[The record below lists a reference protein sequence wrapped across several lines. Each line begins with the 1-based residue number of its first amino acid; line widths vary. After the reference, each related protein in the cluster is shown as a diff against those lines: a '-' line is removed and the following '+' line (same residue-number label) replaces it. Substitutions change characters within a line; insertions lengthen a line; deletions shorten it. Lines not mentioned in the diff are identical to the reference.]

1 MKSLGKFPDPFIAE
15 ISGQPDAVRRAAL
28 GLADQASAFH
38 DVARAARGRTIV
50 FTGMGSSYDACY
62 PAVTELGR
70 AGVAAIMLDAS
81 ELLHFRSNM
90 LGHDTLLVAVSQSG
104 ESAEV
109 VRMAEGLPHGAGRP
123 MVVAIT
129 NGSGNTVSSLADRS
143 IDTQVGPEGGPST
156 MTFAGSLVA
165 VAALGRVLAGA
176 PVDATLTG
184 LATGAERAAA
194 AMERLLRQ
202 PDLPERLVSWL
213 DDRETVVILGR
224 GPARAAAEMGAL
236 TLKEAVGMPV
246 ESLQTAQFRHGP
258 LEIAGPE
265 LGAIVIATEPE
276 TLTHDL
282 SLADELLRAGARV
295 LLVTVDDA
303 GGSDAM
309 CVAIGPADR
318 ALAPAV
324 SIVPSQLLAWRL
336 AALHGRRPGA
346 YYRALKVTTRE

>member
-1 MKSLGKFPDPFIAE
+1 
-15 ISGQPDAVRRAAL
+15 
-28 GLADQASAFH
+28 
-38 DVARAARGRTIV
+38 
-50 FTGMGSSYDACY
+50 MGSSYDACY

-70 AGVAAIMLDAS
+70 AGVAAIMLDAA

-109 VRMAEGLPHGAGRP
+109 VRMAEGLRQRGRSP
-123 MVVAIT
+123 DGGRDHERHPGTPLA
-129 NGSGNTVSSLADRS
+129 SLADLS
-143 IDTQVGPEGGPST
+143 IDTRAGDETGPST
-156 MTFAGSLVA
+156 MTFAGSLVV

-176 PVDATLTG
+176 PARRDP
-184 LATGAERAAA
+184 GAAGDRRRARGRGDRRACS
-194 AMERLLRQ
+194 RQ

-258 LEIAGPE
+258 LELAGPE
-265 LGAIVIATEPE
+265 LAAIVIATEPE
-276 TLTHDL
+276 TLTLDL
-282 SLADELLRAGARV
+282 SLADELLEGRGAASCSSPSTMPAAPTRC
-295 LLVTVDDA
+295 A
-303 GGSDAM
+303 SRSDRL
-309 CVAIGPADR
+309 DR